1 MSNDDSG
8 AGVYNYRMTKATT
21 EENYPPKLR
30 KTANGDI
37 DVGSLAALLEWFLTY
52 DPRVALVRHPHVEEL
67 FRRKQADDAA
77 RAVETY
83 PFENAES
90 RFAIGIFQA
99 LGENDTETKLQ
110 TYISECLQALGE
122 AKQTNE
128 EIAASREFEAGK
140 SHVEQAQTIDD
151 ELERKIYLT
160 SCWIESLST
169 AEVRFLGWVF
179 QEVYGKPFQPAV

>member
-1 MSNDDSG
+1 
-8 AGVYNYRMTKATT
+8 MTKATT
-21 EENYPPKLR
+21 EENFPPKLR
-30 KTANGDI
+30 RAANGDI
-37 DVGSLAALLEWFLTY
+37 DVGSLATLLEWFLTF

-67 FRRKQADDAA
+67 FQWKQADDAA
-77 RAVETY
+77 QGAEVY

-90 RFAIGIFQA
+90 RFAIGVFQA

-110 TYISECLQALGE
+110 VYISECLAALGE
-122 AKQTNE
+122 SKQTNE
-128 EIAASREFEAGK
+128 EIAASRGFEAGK
-140 SHVEQAQTIDD
+140 PHVAQAAAIDD

-179 QEVYGKPFQPAV
+179 QEVYGKPFQPAS